1 MMAEGWDGLREAE
14 PKKQASDENELDLL
28 ITRVFSTE
36 DGVKLLEWLR
46 SITIEQPTWYPGED
60 PSHGFAREG
69 QNSLVRELERRIK
82 RARSK

>member
-1 MMAEGWDGLREAE
+1 MAEGWEGLREAE

-60 PSHGFAREG
+60 ASHGYAREG

>member
-1 MMAEGWDGLREAE
+1 MVEEGWEGLREAE
-14 PKKQASDENELDLL
+14 PKKQASEENEIDLV

-36 DGVKLLEWLR
+36 DGVRLLDWLR
-46 SITIEQPTWYPGED
+46 SITIEQPTWYPGEE

-69 QNSLVRELERRIK
+69 QNSIVRELERRIK

>member
-1 MMAEGWDGLREAE
+1 MMMEEGWEGLRPAE
-14 PKKQASDENELDLL
+14 IKQKGPGDNEIDLL
-28 ITRVFSTE
+28 VTRVFSTD

-46 SITIEQPTWYPGED
+46 ATTIDQPTWYPGED

-82 RARSK
+82 RARS

>member
-1 MMAEGWDGLREAE
+1 MMAEGWEGLREAE
-14 PKKQASDENELDLL
+14 PKKQASEENEIDLM

-60 PSHGFAREG
+60 ASHGYAREG

>member
-1 MMAEGWDGLREAE
+1 MMEEGWEGLRSPEI
-14 PKKQASDENELDLL
+14 KQRGVSDNEIDLL
-28 ITRVFSTE
+28 VTRVFSTD

-46 SITIEQPTWYPGED
+46 ATTIEQPTWFPGED

-82 RARSK
+82 RARS

>member
-1 MMAEGWDGLREAE
+1 MMAEGWEGLREAE
-14 PKKQASDENELDLL
+14 PKKQASEENEVDLM

-46 SITIEQPTWYPGED
+46 FITIEQPTWYPGED
-60 PSHGFAREG
+60 ASHGYAREG